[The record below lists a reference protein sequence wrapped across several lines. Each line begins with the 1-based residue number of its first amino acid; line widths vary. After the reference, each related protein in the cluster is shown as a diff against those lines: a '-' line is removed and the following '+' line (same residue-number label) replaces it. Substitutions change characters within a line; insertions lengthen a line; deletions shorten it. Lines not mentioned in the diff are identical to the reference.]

1 MFEFVSTHLFPKEI
15 CGSFGGKKSPFSNIG
30 IYVQIYWK
38 TPEGKKRILLTFFFF
53 FLSLQKQSPWLRN
66 THLHIQTGTDALG
79 IEMAVKLAA
88 PPRSRRML
96 AVSEE
101 ITFSNR
107 RRVSQLYQLL
117 KGSIPIPPTCVMLI
131 KMSLGGL
138 PGIFRVTDYTHIL
151 RKKHSWN
158 GHQACKAFATFFC
171 LV

>member
-1 MFEFVSTHLFPKEI
+1 MFEIVSTHLFSEEI
-15 CGSFGGKKSPFSNIG
+15 CGSFSGKKSPFSNIG
-30 IYVQIYWK
+30 IYLQIYWK
-38 TPEGKKRILLTFFFF
+38 IPEGKKRILVPFFFP
-53 FLSLQKQSPWLRN
+53 LSLQKQSLWLRN
-66 THLHIQTGTDALG
+66 THLHIQTGTDALVV
-79 IEMAVKLAA
+79 EMAVTLVA

-101 ITFSNR
+101 ITLSNR

-117 KGSIPIPPTCVMLI
+117 KGSIPFPPTCVTLI

-138 PGIFRVTDYTHIL
+138 PGIFRVTNYTHIL